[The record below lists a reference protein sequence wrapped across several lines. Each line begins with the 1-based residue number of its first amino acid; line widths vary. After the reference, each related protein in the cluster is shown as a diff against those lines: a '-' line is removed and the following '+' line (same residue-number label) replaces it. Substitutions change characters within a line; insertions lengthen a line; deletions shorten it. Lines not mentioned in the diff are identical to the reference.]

1 MAEAPE
7 GMEIFTVM
15 PNNYDKIIE
24 RSKSTPKP
32 YSREDLEQMRARA
45 YERNTVAL
53 VMFMAPDFWERG
65 RG

>member
-7 GMEIFTVM
+7 GMTILTVM

-24 RSKSTPKP
+24 LSQNTPKP
-32 YSREDLEQMRARA
+32 YSREELDRMRTKA

-53 VMFMAPDFWERG
+53 VMFMAPDFWARG
-65 RG
+65 RE